1 MKKTILV
8 SLLCVLTGT
17 INLFSQNNDSLAKEM
32 ERLNRLGDSLH
43 KAQLARDSAFRESM
57 NEIMR
62 STNRDIEEAKQK
74 EIEEATK
81 QVLKQ
86 HEKEQSAKRRTM
98 LLALSAFLIAV
109 VVGSIVLRR
118 KKFTKDPQ

>member
-62 STNRDIEEAKQK
+62 STNRTIEEAKQK

-109 VVGSIVLRR
+109 VVGSLVLRR

>member
-62 STNRDIEEAKQK
+62 STNRTIEEAKQK

-98 LLALSAFLIAV
+98 LLALTAFLIAV
-109 VVGSIVLRR
+109 VVGSLVLRR

>member
-62 STNRDIEEAKQK
+62 STNRTIEEAKQK